1 MYVACYY
8 IGGTVAGVAPSL
20 VWKLGGWTACA
31 AMVAVIDVV
40 SIVIAR
46 RGWRDAAPAYG
57 NSE

>member
-20 VWKLGGWTACA
+20 VWKLGGWMACTAMIA
-31 AMVAVIDVV
+31 IIDVI

-46 RGWRDAAPAYG
+46 RGWSEQVAA
-57 NSE
+57 

>member
-46 RGWRDAAPAYG
+46 RGWSQPTTA
-57 NSE
+57 

>member
-46 RGWRDAAPAYG
+46 RGWREPIAG
-57 NSE
+57 